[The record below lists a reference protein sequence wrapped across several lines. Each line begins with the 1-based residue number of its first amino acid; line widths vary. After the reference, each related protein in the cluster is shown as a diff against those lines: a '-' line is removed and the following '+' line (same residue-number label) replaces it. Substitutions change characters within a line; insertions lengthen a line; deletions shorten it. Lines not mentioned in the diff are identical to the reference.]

1 MFSTCKYNPCEATKD
16 SLKDAREQF
25 QKKVEGW
32 LGTGLNMQY
41 SWVLGFIGFK
51 TWRRIGNTRVK
62 VVYHCQGQN
71 GVQRQGRKLLNY

>member
-1 MFSTCKYNPCEATKD
+1 MFSTHKYNPCEATKD

-51 TWRRIGNTRVK
+51 T
-62 VVYHCQGQN
+62 
-71 GVQRQGRKLLNY
+71 